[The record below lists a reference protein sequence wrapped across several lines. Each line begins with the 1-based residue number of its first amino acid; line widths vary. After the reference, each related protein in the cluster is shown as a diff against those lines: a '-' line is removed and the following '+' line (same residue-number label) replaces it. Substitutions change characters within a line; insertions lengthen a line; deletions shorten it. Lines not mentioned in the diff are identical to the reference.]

1 MSENTISFPAEAVTE
16 TPLPTVGATPDGILV
31 GADPTPPTPSEP
43 DMSSRKQEEPAMTP
57 MYTEEDIKRVREQE
71 KSKLYSRLD
80 KMQEEVESLRRERED
95 RARLEQERAEAEERA
110 RKEAAEQDM
119 DVRELLAQKESE
131 WQERIALIEAER
143 ERDRALLDQERQYAE
158 LTAYTAQ
165 RIEDERENIL
175 PELIDLVGGSTKE
188 EIDASIESLKV
199 RSDRI
204 FESAQE
210 AMQSTRR
217 EVSGAR
223 VTLPS
228 PVENPSENAQ
238 YTPEDIRNMSLQEYA
253 KHRQRLL
260 SRQAQGQS
268 QGLFG

>member
-1 MSENTISFPAEAVTE
+1 MSENTATEAPAESA
-16 TPLPTVGATPDGILV
+16 LPTVGSTPDGVLV
-31 GADPTPPTPSEP
+31 GADPTPEPAPEPTPESLQSRESELP
-43 DMSSRKQEEPAMTP
+43 V
-57 MYTEEDIKRVREQE
+57 YTEEDIRRVREQE

-80 KMQEEVESLRRERED
+80 KMQEEVETLRRERED
-95 RARLEQERAEAEERA
+95 RLRLEQEREQAEAEA
-110 RKEAAEQDM
+110 RRQAEEQDM
-119 DVRELLAQKESE
+119 DIRDLLSKKEQE
-131 WQERIALIEAER
+131 WQDRLAEIEAER
-143 ERDRALLDQERQYAE
+143 ERDRALLEQERQYAE
-158 LTAYTAQ
+158 LTAYLS
-165 RIEDERENIL
+165 RRVEEERDNIL
-175 PELIDLVGGSTKE
+175 PELIDLVSGNTPE
-188 EIDASIESLKV
+188 EIDASIESLKA

-238 YTPEDIRNMSLQEYA
+238 FTPEDIRNMSLQDYA

>member
-1 MSENTISFPAEAVTE
+1 MSDTNSISFPSEVAVDSA
-16 TPLPTVGATPDGILV
+16 PPVVGNTPDGVLV
-31 GADPTPPTPSEP
+31 GADAPPPAPEP
-43 DMSSRKQEEPAMTP
+43 DLSSHSQQEPPAPT
-57 MYTEEDIKRVREQE
+57 YTEEDIKRVREQE

-80 KMQEEVESLRRERED
+80 KMQEEVEALRRERED
-95 RARLEQERAEAEERA
+95 RARIEQERETAEEQARREAE
-110 RKEAAEQDM
+110 EQDM
-119 DVRELLAQKESE
+119 DIRQLLVKKDEE
-131 WQERIALIEAER
+131 WQERLAAIEAER
-143 ERDRALLDQERQYAE
+143 ERDRALLEQERQYAE
-158 LTAYTAQ
+158 ITAYMTQ
-165 RIEDERENIL
+165 RIDDERENIL

-204 FESAQE
+204 FESAQQ
-210 AMQSTRR
+210 AMSSARR

-238 YTPEDIRNMSLQEYA
+238 FTPEDIRNMSMQDYA

-260 SRQAQGQS
+260 SGKAQGQS

>member
-1 MSENTISFPAEAVTE
+1 MSENFTAVPAEAVAE
-16 TPLPTVGATPDGILV
+16 MPTVGTTPDGVLV
-31 GADPTPPTPSEP
+31 GADPTPAPVSEP
-43 DMSSRKQEEPAMTP
+43 DLSSRSQEEPAAPT
-57 MYTEEDIKRVREQE
+57 YTEDDLRRVREQE

-80 KMQEEVESLRRERED
+80 KMQEEVETLRRERED
-95 RARLEQERAEAEERA
+95 RLRIEQEREEAEERA

-119 DVRELLAQKESE
+119 DVRELLVQKERE
-131 WQERIALIEAER
+131 WQERLAEIEAER

-158 LTAYTAQ
+158 ITAYMSQ

-238 YTPEDIRNMSLQEYA
+238 FTPEDIRNMSLQEYA
-253 KHRQRLL
+253 KQRQRLL

>member
-1 MSENTISFPAEAVTE
+1 MSENFMPAATEAA
-16 TPLPTVGATPDGILV
+16 PSDALPTVGSTPDGVLV
-31 GADPTPPTPSEP
+31 GADQPAPAETAP
-43 DMSSRKQEEPAMTP
+43 DLSSRSQEEPTAPT
-57 MYTEEDIKRVREQE
+57 YTEEDLRRVREQE
-71 KSKLYSRLD
+71 KSKMYSRLD
-80 KMQEEVESLRRERED
+80 KMQEEVETLRRERED
-95 RARLEQERAEAEERA
+95 RLKIETEREQAEEQA
-110 RKEAAEQDM
+110 RKQAEEQDM
-119 DVRELLAQKESE
+119 DVRELLSKQAQE
-131 WQERIALIEAER
+131 WQERLAAIEAER
-143 ERDRALLDQERQYAE
+143 ERDRALLEQERQYAD
-158 LTAYTAQ
+158 LTAYMSQ
-165 RIEDERENIL
+165 RVEAERENIL

-188 EIDASIESLKV
+188 EIDASIESLKM

-204 FESAQE
+204 FDSAQQ

-228 PVENPSENAQ
+228 PMENPSDNNQ
-238 YTPEDIRNMSLQEYA
+238 FTPEDIKQMSLQEYA

>member
-1 MSENTISFPAEAVTE
+1 MSENSMPVEAA
-16 TPLPTVGATPDGILV
+16 PLPTVGSTPDGVLV
-31 GADPTPPTPSEP
+31 GADQPVPPAEP
-43 DMSSRKQEEPAMTP
+43 DISSRTQEEPAAVP

-80 KMQEEVESLRRERED
+80 KMQEEVETLRRERED
-95 RARLEQERAEAEERA
+95 RITLEAERQRAEEEA
-110 RKEAAEQDM
+110 LKTAQEQDM
-119 DVRELLAQKESE
+119 DVRELLTKKEQE
-131 WQERIALIEAER
+131 WQERLAAIEAER
-143 ERDRALLDQERQYAE
+143 ERDRALLEQERQYAE
-158 LTAYTAQ
+158 ITQYLSQ
-165 RIEDERENIL
+165 RVEQERENIL

-204 FESAQE
+204 FDSAQQ

-228 PVENPSENAQ
+228 PMENPSENNQ
-238 YTPEDIRNMSLQEYA
+238 FTPEDIKQMSLQEYA

>member
-1 MSENTISFPAEAVTE
+1 MSDTNFISVPAETAVE
-16 TPLPTVGATPDGILV
+16 MPVVGSTPDGVLV
-31 GADPTPPTPSEP
+31 GADPTPEPSPAEP
-43 DMSSRKQEEPAMTP
+43 NLSSREQAEPSGVP
-57 MYTEEDIKRVREQE
+57 VYTEDDLRRVREQE

-80 KMQEEVESLRRERED
+80 KMQDEVETLRRERED
-95 RARLEQERAEAEERA
+95 RLRIEQEREQAEEEA
-110 RKEAAEQDM
+110 RRTAEEQDM
-119 DVRELLAQKESE
+119 DVRELLNKKEQE
-131 WQERIALIEAER
+131 WKEQLAAIEAER
-143 ERDRALLDQERQYAE
+143 ERDRALLEQERQYAE
-158 LTAYTAQ
+158 LTAYMSQ

-204 FESAQE
+204 FDSAQQ
-210 AMQSTRR
+210 AMSSARR

-228 PVENPSENAQ
+228 PLENPSENAQ
-238 YTPEDIRNMSLQEYA
+238 FTPEDIRSMSMQDYA

-260 SRQAQGQS
+260 SGKAQGQS